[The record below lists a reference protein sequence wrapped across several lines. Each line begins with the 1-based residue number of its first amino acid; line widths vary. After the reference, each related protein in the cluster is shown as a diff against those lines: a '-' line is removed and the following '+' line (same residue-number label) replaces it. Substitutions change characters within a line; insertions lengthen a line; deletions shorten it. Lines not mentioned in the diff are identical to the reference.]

1 MDYEIDTNVSSL
13 DDDSLTTGEA
23 SDSGYAAEGSSLIG
37 EDEAASS
44 DSSSYQSG
52 PSSKRTKVT
61 VSSGSQ
67 RKPTGRFRT

>member
-23 SDSGYAAEGSSLIG
+23 SGSGYAAKGSSLIG

-52 PSSKRTKVT
+52 QSA
-61 VSSGSQ
+61 
-67 RKPTGRFRT
+67 RK